1 MFAFSGEDVGDI
13 PDYNDNNRNGDRTE
27 TRFQLAEWC
36 PSRGPRTEDDNGDGV
51 PERGFTLTGTGL
63 PGDGLPCTPGQATGR
78 IFTFAPIPLWEE
90 NRPVTDGRTFG
101 DNGKD
106 PGNAHC
112 SFIQP
117 QYCELLENLYGVAGQ
132 AAPYLRAGGNGNWGR
147 RTFQWHGG
155 GEILLKYDR
164 RNVLGF
170 SMDFAEDVTKTNW
183 GVEFTWIG
191 NQPISDNESPDN
203 ISFVDSYNLTISMD
217 RPTFVNFLNANRTF
231 FVTTQWF
238 FQYRN
243 LKDSSWARIQ
253 QNGPWNI
260 LGILAIQ
267 TGYFQDRLLP
277 NVTFVYDVNSVSG
290 AVLPQFTY
298 RFSENFS
305 ATVGAGIF
313 FGRTQ
318 LVDMPLSSIGP
329 ASNRIGANQFQD
341 GVENLLAVV
350 RDRDE
355 LFLKL
360 RYTF

>member
-1 MFAFSGEDVGDI
+1 M
-13 PDYNDNNRNGDRTE
+13 
-27 TRFQLAEWC
+27 
-36 PSRGPRTEDDNGDGV
+36 
-51 PERGFTLTGTGL
+51 
-63 PGDGLPCTPGQATGR
+63 
-78 IFTFAPIPLWEE
+78 
-90 NRPVTDGRTFG
+90 
-101 DNGKD
+101 
-106 PGNAHC
+106 
-112 SFIQP
+112 
-117 QYCELLENLYGVAGQ
+117 
-132 AAPYLRAGGNGNWGR
+132 
-147 RTFQWHGG
+147 
-155 GEILLKYDR
+155 
-164 RNVLGF
+164 
-170 SMDFAEDVTKTNW
+170 
-183 GVEFTWIG
+183 
-191 NQPISDNESPDN
+191 
-203 ISFVDSYNLTISMD
+203 SFVDSYNLTISMD

-243 LKDSSWARIQ
+243 RKDGRAWRGITA
-253 QNGPWNI
+253 NGPWNI

-305 ATVGAGIF
+305 ATIGAGIF

-318 LVDMPLSSIGP
+318 LVDMPLNSIAP
-329 ASNRIGANQFQD
+329 AANRVGANQFQD